1 MAPRVPPGVDLG
13 ACDVSLCYPRD
24 AGCGAL
30 PAVAEASCRPLLWQA
45 AADGSGTT
53 YEAFCRL
60 ANVAVGAAVLRVHR
74 AAVLS
79 CVRARARA
87 LVRVFAVA
95 ILRLSAASPPRPPRR
110 SDGENLAR
118 PGAPAAAPEARACT
132 GIERSA
138 AFSSAEQAVLKHW
151 SQELSTASSAGDSS
165 ALSLALAAAVTLGDL
180 AGQPAGAPP
189 DAAAVGLAAPMDRGP
204 LSTLT
209 RSIMLGIHWTVS
221 AFHSE
226 SLAAVPPNFAQT
238 AGGRFPPAGM
248 SGGYRPPHTLGG
260 ELVFTDYAPN
270 AFSQLRRAFGIG
282 DEQFLSSLGGAR
294 AFLEFA
300 SNSKSG
306 SFFFYSYDGAYMIKS
321 MSGAEFDVLRD
332 ILPRYF
338 RHMLDHAGR
347 SLLTRFCGMYSIELA
362 GGGGAQHFVVMQSVF
377 AGAPPTDVKFDLKG
391 STVNRM
397 NTCGKEKSK
406 CVFKDVDFINSGARI
421 NLGGARA
428 RFLAAVADD
437 AEFLRSE
444 GIMDYSL
451 LLGIRYAPPGEKIGA
466 SPVGFVSA
474 DGRSLY
480 CVGVI
485 DILQKYTAKK
495 KGERLLKTV
504 VKRQNGAELSSAEPG
519 FYARRFVD
527 FIASKTI

>member
-1 MAPRVPPGVDLG
+1 M
-13 ACDVSLCYPRD
+13 
-24 AGCGAL
+24 
-30 PAVAEASCRPLLWQA
+30 
-45 AADGSGTT
+45 
-53 YEAFCRL
+53 
-60 ANVAVGAAVLRVHR
+60 
-74 AAVLS
+74 
-79 CVRARARA
+79 
-87 LVRVFAVA
+87 
-95 ILRLSAASPPRPPRR
+95 
-110 SDGENLAR
+110 
-118 PGAPAAAPEARACT
+118 
-132 GIERSA
+132 
-138 AFSSAEQAVLKHW
+138 LKHW
-151 SQELSTASSAGDSS
+151 SQELLAASSAGDAS
-165 ALSLALAAAVTLGDL
+165 ALPLALAAAVTLGDL

-189 DAAAVGLAAPMDRGP
+189 EAAAVGLAAPIDRGP
-204 LSTLT
+204 LSALT
-209 RSIMLGIHWTVS
+209 RGIMLGIHWSVS
-221 AFHSE
+221 AFHSD
-226 SLAAVPPNFAQT
+226 SPAAAPPNLAQT
-238 AGGRFPPAGM
+238 ARGAARFPPAGV

-260 ELVFTDYAPN
+260 ELLFTDYASN
-270 AFSQLRRAFGIG
+270 AFFQLRRAFGIG
-282 DEQFLSSLGGAR
+282 DEQFVSSLGGAR

-332 ILPRYF
+332 MLPRYA
-338 RHMLDHAGR
+338 RYMLEHADR
-347 SLLTRFCGMYSIELA
+347 SLLTRFCGMYSVELA

-397 NTCGKEKSK
+397 NTRCDKEKSK
-406 CVFKDVDFINSGARI
+406 CVFKDVDFINSGTRI

-428 RFLAAVADD
+428 ARFIAAVTDD

-451 LLGIRYAPPGEKIGA
+451 LLGIRYAPQGEKIGA
-466 SPVGFVSA
+466 SSVGLVSA

-495 KGERLLKTV
+495 KGERLLKIH
-504 VKRQNGAELSSAEPG
+504 VKGQNGAELSSAEPG
-519 FYARRFVD
+519 YYARRFVD